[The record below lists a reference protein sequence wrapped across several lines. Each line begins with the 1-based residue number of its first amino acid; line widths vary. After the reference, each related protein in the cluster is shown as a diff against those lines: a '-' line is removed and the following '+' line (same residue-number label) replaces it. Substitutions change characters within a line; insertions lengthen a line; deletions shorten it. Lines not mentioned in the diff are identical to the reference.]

1 MRPLP
6 TSSAVLL
13 ASVLA
18 TLITVGGC
26 RGAVLA
32 YGSDVAAA
40 RVNADAFAAAIE
52 ARFTNVARNPKFSAA
67 RMRIAR
73 YAFAPSKLGN
83 DTSLWTGMRTTRT
96 GADRDLEVQAGRSGG
111 QYVFTARPAVPM
123 PVKIGDS
130 RHLIALEQLSE
141 SDWAWR
147 TRVDQ
152 AIGPMPPRRADDITR
167 ALFLS
172 SERPAAAVRTD
183 YHAMLPRTTAALGRL
198 LTVDSIA
205 TALQRDGSTLV
216 TLQITVSGDR
226 LKRNFPAFAKY
237 ISKYVE
243 PSSYRYRLSDRNGS
257 DWFDAEAREQ
267 LLTVRFRSHDGQL
280 QPILGAARPMP
291 DTLQIR
297 VDALAKISFFTVGVT
312 NMQGEF
318 VHTKN
323 ARERGWAMHFTKDP
337 EWHLPL
343 IAERLLR
350 SPLRRPFEGNGVLFT
365 LGFRSGPEDQ
375 TLLTREFDVT
385 VRESAIMRF
394 LGNLGFTAM
403 SDYAGQV
410 EDEENRFIA
419 ETMAAFRADVAS
431 LVTAK

>member
-1 MRPLP
+1 ML
-6 TSSAVLL
+6 
-13 ASVLA
+13 
-18 TLITVGGC
+18 GGC
-26 RGAVLA
+26 RAAALA
-32 YGSDVAAA
+32 YGSDVASAKA
-40 RVNADAFAAAIE
+40 NADALAAAIE

-83 DTSLWTGMRTTRT
+83 DTALWTGLRTTRA
-96 GADRDLEVQAGRSGG
+96 GADRDLEIQAGLNGA
-111 QYVFTARPAVPM
+111 QYVFTARPGVPM

-130 RHLIALEQLSE
+130 RHLIELEQLGE

-152 AIGPMPPRRADDITR
+152 AVGLMPPGRADDIFR

-172 SERPAAAVRTD
+172 SERPAAAVRAD
-183 YHAMLPRTTAALGRL
+183 YRAALPRTTAALGRL
-198 LTVDSIA
+198 LTIDSIA
-205 TALQRDGSTLV
+205 TVPQADGSTLV

-226 LKRNFPAFAKY
+226 LKRGFPAFAKY

-243 PSSYRYRLSDRNGS
+243 PARYRYRLTDRSGS
-257 DWFDAEAREQ
+257 DWFDAEARDQ
-267 LLTVRFRSHDGQL
+267 LLTLRFRSHDGQL
-280 QPILGAARPMP
+280 QPILGAARRMP
-291 DTLQIR
+291 DTLQIH

-312 NMQGEF
+312 KMQGEF
-318 VHTKN
+318 VHMRG
-323 ARERGWAMHFTKDP
+323 ARERGWAMRFTKDP

-350 SPLRRPFEGNGVLFT
+350 SPLRRPFEGKGVLFT
-365 LGFRSGPEDQ
+365 LGLRTGPEGQ
-375 TLLTREFDVT
+375 TLLTRQFDVT

-403 SDYAGQV
+403 SDYAGKV
-410 EDEENRFIA
+410 EEEESRFLS
-419 ETMAAFRADVAS
+419 ESMAAFRADIAAM
-431 LVTAK
+431 TAK